1 MAVFNSNV
9 VITDAQLVD
18 APQLE
23 PAFGHMLRNSSV
35 HESVISIL
43 RANAIV
49 DRDTFVN
56 MYDSESSLKEEA
68 ADLGFDLS
76 TGGLPHKREFAR
88 IVTAWK
94 TAKVMAE
101 TKLQTDAVAKAHGVP
116 VTLLPCD
123 WTSIMTEFKNK
134 FGNHI
139 SDDRLPAQSM
149 FESFTEKLADGTFKA
164 ESLSLV
170 VSLFEEEQQDA
181 KKPDHGRQYNLQL
194 DSRLT
199 ISTKRGHQS
208 TEPTDEK
215 GLRLKYAIL
224 TNLWLLGQMRQP
236 GRSIYQDFTRTTW
249 NDFLD
254 TLLDRDN
261 FNFHKE
267 VNGRTLI
274 SPCWSFCLSYEFELR
289 KEAVR
294 LCKEQAMGVQAALWT
309 ALRNPEHRMKHWL
322 QLVAIPNALSSSSG
336 SDLQALKKRI
346 SDLEKARSRSPRRNS
361 QTQPALPGPAQLAL
375 PAPSGSSKGSKGG
388 KGSKNQRRRGKGQG
402 KMKNLKGFEN
412 LMKLPVEFRQN
423 FHERFHKKEICYNFQ
438 KNACSHGNCRWA
450 HICVGCG
457 GSKPYDD
464 CQCLSLAKSAE
475 PQTSR
480 YLRKPRRIVP
490 RCLAPRFPLR

>member
-1 MAVFNSNV
+1 MAVFNSSV

-23 PAFGHMLRNSSV
+23 PAFEHMLRNSSV

-43 RANAIV
+43 RANSIV

-56 MYDSESSLKEEA
+56 MTQNLPSRK
-68 ADLGFDLS
+68 GPVIWVFDLA

-101 TKLQTDAVAKAHGVP
+101 TKLQTDAVARAHGVP

-123 WTSIMTEFKNK
+123 WTSIMTEYKNK
-134 FGNHI
+134 FGHHI

-149 FESFTEKLADGTFKA
+149 FESFTEKLADGTLKA
-164 ESLSLV
+164 EPLSLV

-181 KKPDHGRQYNLQL
+181 KKQDHSRQYNLQL

-199 ISTKRGHQS
+199 ITTERRHQS

-236 GRSIYQDFTRTTW
+236 GRSIYQDFNRTTFT
-249 NDFLD
+249 DFLD

-289 KEAVR
+289 KEAIR

-309 ALRNPEHRMKHWL
+309 ALRNPKHRMKHWL
-322 QLVAIPNALSSSSG
+322 QLVAIPNAPSSSSG
-336 SDLQALKKRI
+336 SEIQAL
-346 SDLEKARSRSPRRNS
+346 L
-361 QTQPALPGPAQLAL
+361 
-375 PAPSGSSKGSKGG
+375 
-388 KGSKNQRRRGKGQG
+388 
-402 KMKNLKGFEN
+402 
-412 LMKLPVEFRQN
+412 
-423 FHERFHKKEICYNFQ
+423 
-438 KNACSHGNCRWA
+438 
-450 HICVGCG
+450 
-457 GSKPYDD
+457 
-464 CQCLSLAKSAE
+464 
-475 PQTSR
+475 
-480 YLRKPRRIVP
+480 
-490 RCLAPRFPLR
+490 

>member
-23 PAFGHMLRNSSV
+23 PAFEHMLRNSSV

-43 RANAIV
+43 RANSIV

-56 MYDSESSLKEEA
+56 MYDSESSLKEGA
-68 ADLGFDLS
+68 ADLGFDLA
-76 TGGLPHKREFAR
+76 TGGLSHKREFAR

-181 KKPDHGRQYNLQL
+181 KKPDHSRQYNLQL

-199 ISTKRGHQS
+199 ISTKRRHQS

-274 SPCWSFCLSYEFELR
+274 SPCWTFCLSYEFELR
-289 KEAVR
+289 KEAFR

-322 QLVAIPNALSSSSG
+322 QLVAIPNAPSSSNS
-336 SDLQALKKRI
+336 SDIQALKKRI

-375 PAPSGSSKGSKGG
+375 PAPSGSAKGSKGG
-388 KGSKNQRRRGKGQG
+388 KGGKNQRRRSKGQG
-402 KMKNLKGFEN
+402 KMNNHKGFEY

-438 KNACSHGNCRWA
+438 KNSCSHGNCKWA

-457 GSKPYDD
+457 GPKPYDE
-464 CQCLSLAKSAE
+464 CQCLSGKV
-475 PQTSR
+475 R
-480 YLRKPRRIVP
+480 
-490 RCLAPRFPLR
+490 